1 MVIRRTL
8 YALAIAA
15 FLVVGSMP
23 SVQAG
28 GAAADLIGIRTDVS
42 PDASV
47 QLTLDFKGEAP
58 LNQLVRSSDERFHV
72 VLVGVY
78 NLGSVAR
85 TFRNVGVI
93 RSASFDR
100 FANVGT
106 ILHLTLVRGSS
117 VRLEDHGSELVVRI
131 ASPSGDEEAQSS
143 AAAGEPMTG
152 NGVRTV
158 FVPLSFAD
166 VSEVAGVLV
175 KGAVVP
181 SADAFNAQSPFVAPT
196 PDTSRSSSSSMQ
208 AQPAG
213 PSYVS
218 IPPGA
223 VIPKD
228 VPQGMQLNE
237 HIAVDRRLNAVIITG
252 TPSEIAAY
260 KRTIAFL
267 DVPARSVLLDV
278 QIVELTQN
286 AARTLGVDYS
296 PGGSLATASFGGT
309 TGAKPAGSF
318 SLAATLNA
326 LEDNREAKILAQPRI
341 LAINNHAA
349 AILSGTAQPT
359 YTTIAIPSGG
369 GTVLQQQLQYVNVG
383 VSLQILPRIAADG
396 RVTAQ
401 IFSEVSTIVSF
412 VQTAPV
418 IATRQE
424 LTSAV
429 VRDGDSL
436 LVGGLLQENE
446 IKEMRKIPGLGDL
459 PLIGGFFREEQ
470 TTHDTT
476 NLYLIIT
483 PHVLSNGLNPPPHR
497 HPVPTPVPTPTTTP

>member
-8 YALAIAA
+8 YALTIAVI
-15 FLVVGSMP
+15 LVAGSMP
-23 SVQAG
+23 SVRAG
-28 GAAADLIGIRTDVS
+28 DAVSELVGIRTDVA
-42 PDASV
+42 PDRSV
-47 QLTLDFKGEAP
+47 LLTLDFNGDAP
-58 LNQLVRSSDERFHV
+58 LNQLIRSSDERFHV
-72 VLVGVY
+72 VLVGIHR
-78 NLGSVAR
+78 LGSVAR

-93 RSASFDR
+93 RSASFDQ

-106 ILHLTLVRGSS
+106 VLQLTLVKGSS
-117 VRLEDHGSELVVRI
+117 VRLTDRASELEVRI
-131 ASPSGDEEAQSS
+131 ASPHGDEEA
-143 AAAGEPMTG
+143 AAAPAADEQLMG
-152 NGVRTV
+152 NDVRTV

-196 PDTSRSSSSSMQ
+196 PDPRLSSSSMQ
-208 AQPAG
+208 TQPVG

-218 IPPGA
+218 IPPSA

-228 VPQGMQLNE
+228 LPQGMALDS

-252 TPSEIAAY
+252 TPAEIAAY

-286 AARTLGVDYS
+286 AARQLGIDYS

-318 SLAATLNA
+318 NLAATLNA

-359 YTTIAIPSGG
+359 YTTIAIPSGS

-396 RVTAQ
+396 RVTTQ

-424 LTSAV
+424 LTSAI

-446 IKEMRKIPGLGDL
+446 IKEFRKIPGLGDL
-459 PLIGGFFREEQ
+459 PLIGGFFRNEQ

-483 PHVLSNGLNPPPHR
+483 PHVLSNALNPPLHR
-497 HPVPTPVPTPTTTP
+497 QPVPTPVPTPTTTP